1 MPELRRHDPDDRV
14 EITIEA
20 NFPADGIWV
29 ASECSPPE
37 TVAEYN
43 PIDEPRPLIVLGIQ
57 AT

>member
-1 MPELRRHDPDDRV
+1 VPELRRHDPDDCV

-29 ASECSPPE
+29 ACEGSPPE

-43 PIDEPRPLIVLGIQ
+43 PIDEPRPLIVLGVQ